1 MRSGALDLAWYQYY
15 LLDVLAV
22 LAGGLLVTLAV
33 LWCALKC
40 LCGLVWKKKAT
51 VKGSKKNN

>member
-22 LAGGLLVTLAV
+22 LAGGLLVALALLTLV
-33 LWCALKC
+33 LKTLYCF
-40 LCGLVWKKKAT
+40 LVKKKSA
-51 VKGSKKNN
+51 VKDGKKKN